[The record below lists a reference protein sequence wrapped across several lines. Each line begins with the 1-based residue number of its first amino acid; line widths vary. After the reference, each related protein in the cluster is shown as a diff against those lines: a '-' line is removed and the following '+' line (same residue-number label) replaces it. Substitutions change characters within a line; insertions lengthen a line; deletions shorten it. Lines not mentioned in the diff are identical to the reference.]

1 MRTPFRKKKSFLF
14 TPSLYDAGG
23 VLSTVLRKNKAK
35 KKRKKRC
42 AEACGCEN
50 CRISGNIG
58 QNPRILRRGELYRRA
73 ECDRILKKNGC
84 GKEICMKTK
93 AKLLVSACLLGRPCR
108 YDGRS
113 CPSDAVGALSDQAEW
128 VPVCPEVMGGLP
140 TPRVPCERQKE
151 GGILAKDGNWRTEEY
166 RKGAEEAVR
175 IARENGCR
183 AALLKEKSPSCG
195 VHCIYDGS
203 FGGRLNPCGRPGS
216 RSTPRPI
223 CRTGQRKC
231 FRSPREKKTATEPEI

>member
-1 MRTPFRKKKSFLF
+1 
-14 TPSLYDAGG
+14 
-23 VLSTVLRKNKAK
+23 
-35 KKRKKRC
+35 
-42 AEACGCEN
+42 
-50 CRISGNIG
+50 
-58 QNPRILRRGELYRRA
+58 
-73 ECDRILKKNGC
+73 
-84 GKEICMKTK
+84 MKTK

-113 CPSDAVGALSDQAEW
+113 CPSDAVSALSDRAEW

-203 FGGRLNPCGRPGS
+203 FGGRLIPGMGLAAEYLRAAGIAVYS
-216 RSTPRPI
+216 ETDLPDKAEEMFSVAAGGKDER
-223 CRTGQRKC
+223 GN
-231 FRSPREKKTATEPEI
+231 